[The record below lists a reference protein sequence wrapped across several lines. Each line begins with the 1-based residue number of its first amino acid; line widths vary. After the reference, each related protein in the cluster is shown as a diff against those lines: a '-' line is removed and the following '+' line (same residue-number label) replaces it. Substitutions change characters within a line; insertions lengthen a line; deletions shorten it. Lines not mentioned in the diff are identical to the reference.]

1 MQRGRINDANN
12 DNLIMTS
19 DRQEN
24 DNDDSSKKLSESSNP
39 PHSLSS
45 WLLIEPNRTWNN
57 QASPHQCY
65 ELAHVPTIHCC

>member
-39 PHSLSS
+39 PPSLSS
-45 WLLIEPNRTWNN
+45 WLIEPNRTWNN